1 MKTFILLLKNAKK
14 LSRLKIKKILQLM
27 FISLLNIL
35 NHIYE
40 ITYSSIPNKHFLN
53 NNLVYHFLFNL
64 KFFETHPSSKLSTMF
79 SFFLKK

>member
-14 LSRLKIKKILQLM
+14 LSRLKIKKILQLV

-53 NNLVYHFLFNL
+53 NNLVYNFLFNL
-64 KFFETHPSSKLSTMF
+64 KIFETHSSSKLSTI
-79 SFFLKK
+79 FF

>member
-53 NNLVYHFLFNL
+53 NNLVYNFLFNL
-64 KFFETHPSSKLSTMF
+64 KIFETNSSSKLSTI
-79 SFFLKK
+79 FF

>member
-1 MKTFILLLKNAKK
+1 
-14 LSRLKIKKILQLM
+14 M

-53 NNLVYHFLFNL
+53 NNMVYNFLFNL
-64 KFFETHPSSKLSTMF
+64 KIFETHSSSKLSTI
-79 SFFLKK
+79 FF